1 MSKLLEAAEEWARRQ
16 GCVEMASDA
25 LLDNHLSQQVHQA
38 LGYEV
43 VERSVHF
50 RKAL

>member
-1 MSKLLEAAEEWARRQ
+1 
-16 GCVEMASDA
+16 MASDA
-25 LLDNHLSQQVHQA
+25 LIDNHLSLCAHEA

-43 VERSVHF
+43 VERAYLF